1 MTHTPHL
8 QPFAQQTSQILQM
21 PPHATAEDPT
31 DDALGAAVLRGDEDA
46 FRTLYRRHTPRLRR
60 LVARL
65 VGDVNAESDDAVQ
78 EAWMRAVRGLGEFRK
93 DASFS
98 TWISA
103 IAIRVCHETFRRQ
116 KRWSFVGGELPDTLA
131 TRPGMVHER
140 LDLEAAMARLP
151 EGYRAVLVLHDV
163 EGLTHG
169 DIAERLGIAEGT
181 SKSTLSRARA
191 AVRLHLGSPD

>member
-1 MTHTPHL
+1 
-8 QPFAQQTSQILQM
+8 M
-21 PPHATAEDPT
+21 PPPPIADHEADDET
-31 DDALGAAVLRGDEDA
+31 DDALGAAVLRGDEAA
-46 FRTLYRRHTPRLRR
+46 FRSLYRRHTPRLRR

-93 DASFS
+93 NASFS
-98 TWISA
+98 TWIAA

-116 KRWSFVGGELPDTLA
+116 KRWSFVGGELPETLA
-131 TRPGMVHER
+131 SPPVMEHER
-140 LDLEAAMARLP
+140 LDLEAAMAHLS

-163 EGLTHG
+163 EGMTHG

-191 AVRLHLGSPD
+191 AVRQYLGSPD

>member
-1 MTHTPHL
+1 
-8 QPFAQQTSQILQM
+8 M
-21 PPHATAEDPT
+21 PPHPSSEPALDDQS
-31 DDALGAAVLRGDEDA
+31 DDALGAAVLRGDEAA
-46 FRTLYRRHTPRLRR
+46 FRSLYRRHTPRLRR

-93 DASFS
+93 DAAFA
-98 TWISA
+98 TWIAA

-116 KRWSFVGGELPDTLA
+116 KRWSFVGGELPETLA
-131 TRPGMVHER
+131 SPPVMEHER
-140 LDLEAAMARLP
+140 LDLEAAMGRLS

-163 EGLTHG
+163 EGMTHG

-191 AVRLHLGSPD
+191 AVRQYLGSPD